1 MGGVRLTHCRNQFA
15 MLGFGVRA
23 VLAAGVSGETSFTWP
38 GSARRTTAGPSQE
51 HRHDIEMKL
60 IRQTSTQYL
69 LDDADAAHHL
79 NGLVP
84 RGGRRLRDR
93 RFDAVGDESEGQV
106 LVLLRHDAGWSMRQH
121 EDWHLELVVADEPV
135 GILCHLER
143 PPSHEYRACLCDEGI
158 HVCRALKRREVGIE
172 TLYAAALV
180 SDEPVDRGGH
190 PDDHFCHESS
200 ALATR
205 SCP

>member
-1 MGGVRLTHCRNQFA
+1 MGRVRRTHCRNQFA
-15 MLGFGVRA
+15 MLGHLLLLLDAEPETGPRPGFLHA
-23 VLAAGVSGETSFTWP
+23 DLLEPDVLETGLEQP
-38 GSARRTTAGPSQE
+38 PARPQE

-106 LVLLRHDAGWSMRQH
+106 LVMLRHDAGWSMRQH

-135 GILCHLER
+135 GILCNVNAVL
-143 PPSHEYRACLCDEGI
+143 PMSTAPVSAMRAFM
-158 HVCRALKRREVGIE
+158 
-172 TLYAAALV
+172 YAV
-180 SDEPVDRGGH
+180 P
-190 PDDHFCHESS
+190 
-200 ALATR
+200 
-205 SCP
+205 